1 MKFRA
6 ACGQAEGNT
15 GEMHLADVG
24 HEAEK
29 SYPKRWVF
37 QVLT

>member
-15 GEMHLADVG
+15 GVDDRGHALRTGQKILPKKVG
-24 HEAEK
+24 
-29 SYPKRWVF
+29 F
-37 QVLT
+37 